1 MKKEARRGDAA
12 AIQTMK
18 KAPAKWAREYAG
30 KVVAAK
36 RHTKK
41 SAPRKSA
48 CHIPAQPDIVV
59 TTPDVMMFVAE
70 AKITLPDLEH
80 TEEDLKKYMFGM
92 PGRLID
98 HAATYVAIPDRAQSG
113 EFILHLPNI

>member
-1 MKKEARRGDAA
+1 
-12 AIQTMK
+12 
-18 KAPAKWAREYAG
+18 
-30 KVVAAK
+30 
-36 RHTKK
+36 
-41 SAPRKSA
+41 
-48 CHIPAQPDIVV
+48 
-59 TTPDVMMFVAE
+59 MMFVAE